1 VIGKF
6 FSLCLCLFSFERNYF
21 FFHEI
26 NTDCIHQI
34 LMKKEM
40 QDDQLPIK
48 KEEDDQLVVKKEG
61 GGQLSIKK
69 EEDDQVIIK
78 VKEER
83 QMSNKKKLVGR
94 EFIKKDKLIKKEK
107 KMARCSSR

>member
-1 VIGKF
+1 MPD
-6 FSLCLCLFSFERNYF
+6 LFRKKLFL
-21 FFHEI
+21 FHEI
-26 NTDCIHQI
+26 NPDCIHQF

-40 QDDQLPIK
+40 EDDQLPIK

-61 GGQLSIKK
+61 DGQLSIKK
-69 EEDDQVIIK
+69 EEDDQVLIK
-78 VKEER
+78 VKKER

-94 EFIKKDKLIKKEK
+94 EFIKKDKFIKKEK